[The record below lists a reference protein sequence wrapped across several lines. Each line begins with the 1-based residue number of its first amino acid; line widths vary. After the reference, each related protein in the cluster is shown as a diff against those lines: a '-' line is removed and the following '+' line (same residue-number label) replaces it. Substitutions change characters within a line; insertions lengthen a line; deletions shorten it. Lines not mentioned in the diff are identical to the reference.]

1 MAHADEGLGQI
12 VVQPPTLSES
22 KQDYEGSAATKAF
35 TFDAVFG
42 PAATQRQIYDAC
54 AARVVESVLEG
65 YNGTIFAYG
74 QVGRDVTYVLSFTG
88 PELACAG
95 FLS

>member
-1 MAHADEGLGQI
+1 MAHADEALGQI
-12 VVQPPTLSES
+12 VVQPPSLSEC
-22 KQDYEGSAATKAF
+22 KQDDDGSATKAF

-42 PAATQRQIYDAC
+42 PAATQRQIYDTC

-74 QVGRDVTYVLSFTG
+74 QV
-88 PELACAG
+88 
-95 FLS
+95 